1 MMLSANKTL
10 GSGEGQKSRTPR
22 HRQRARRWLATSLG
36 IVGLAVLTVYILGP
50 LVMTFIWA
58 FARSWYAPALL
69 PQGYTF
75 KWWRSILLAPH
86 LAHSIV
92 LSFMIAPVVTLAA
105 AVICLP
111 AAYAYSRYRY
121 RGRKSFLISIFAINA
136 FPKMGIYIT
145 LAELFYGL
153 HLIGTFPG
161 VVIIQMLG
169 TIVTMTWIPAASFGA
184 VPRELEEASRDSGA
198 SAFTTFFRVTLVQA
212 RAGLIIAFILTVL
225 ASLDEAQGTLVVGAP
240 TIQTMPVI
248 MYSLI
253 SGYPEQATA
262 VFSIILTIPSLIL
275 LLLVRKY
282 IVGGAFASAFR
293 LQ

>member
-1 MMLSANKTL
+1 MMLSANKEKWSGTRLKSGGPVHRAGATRVL
-10 GSGEGQKSRTPR
+10 GTG
-22 HRQRARRWLATSLG
+22 LG
-36 IVGLAVLTVYILGP
+36 VVGLALLTVYILGP

-69 PQGYTF
+69 PQGYTL

-198 SAFTTFFRVTLVQA
+198 SALTTFFRVTLVQA
-212 RAGLIIAFILTVL
+212 RAGLIIAFILTFL